1 MSRVG
6 DLLAGN
12 VGMEQDTG
20 AGMGTLAGEAQRAL
34 FIAGKAHAAAHQIAH
49 DGIGGAD
56 HQAYGV
62 RVILVMARTHG
73 IVEKRTVVRF
83 AVLHT
88 DAALRQKRVALVGL
102 LLGQQQDA
110 VSLGEIECTV
120 QPRCTRADDHYVK
133 IFVKFHFFTPFSW
146 INRYFFLR
154 FSWYNP
160 DSIPLFRIDIKT
172 AVNLMPRTA
181 VKTGWGVTL

>member
-1 MSRVG
+1 
-6 DLLAGN
+6 
-12 VGMEQDTG
+12 
-20 AGMGTLAGEAQRAL
+20 
-34 FIAGKAHAAAHQIAH
+34 
-49 DGIGGAD
+49 
-56 HQAYGV
+56 
-62 RVILVMARTHG
+62 MARTHG

-172 AVNLMPRTA
+172 AVNLMP
-181 VKTGWGVTL
+181 